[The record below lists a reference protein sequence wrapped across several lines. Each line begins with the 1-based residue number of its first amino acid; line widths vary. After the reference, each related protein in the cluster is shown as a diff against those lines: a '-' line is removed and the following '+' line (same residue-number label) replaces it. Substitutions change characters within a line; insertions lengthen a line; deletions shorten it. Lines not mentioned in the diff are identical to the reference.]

1 MFYNCD
7 RRNNRDEVKQQ
18 MADQSETST
27 NSENTTPAENM
38 PVLTPTNDAGNTNG
52 EIRENNINGESSNDI
67 ADHGNLEEME
77 IEKWAQGFKRQF
89 AVDSS
94 DSDSK
99 AHLAHSGILPRMWKI
114 VESNEINQW
123 LANNNMNIFL
133 LGLITA
139 WLIISL

>member
-27 NSENTTPAENM
+27 NSENTTPAESM

-77 IEKWAQGFKRQF
+77 IEK
-89 AVDSS
+89 
-94 DSDSK
+94 
-99 AHLAHSGILPRMWKI
+99 
-114 VESNEINQW
+114 
-123 LANNNMNIFL
+123 
-133 LGLITA
+133 
-139 WLIISL
+139 